1 MKKISYALGLNIA
14 HNLKSAKINE
24 IDVDSFSKAI
34 ADKLLEK
41 EQEITDQEAQQIL
54 NDFFTKKEQEANKAV
69 IAEGAEF
76 LAKKEQET
84 GVVKLNSGL
93 LYKVINEGNGQTPKA
108 TDKVKCH
115 YEGTLIDGTVFD
127 SSYKRGQAATFPV
140 NGVIQGW
147 VEALQLMK
155 EGAKWEL
162 YIPYNL
168 AYGAQGAGQLIGP
181 YSTLIFTV
189 ELISIE
195 K

>member
-108 TDKVKCH
+108 TDKVNCH

>member
-93 LYKVINEGNGQTPKA
+93 LYKVINEGNGQKPKA